1 MIIFFLKKI
10 NFQISP
16 VFSYLDFHNG
26 LTCQLIT
33 CGFSLSM
40 NFPVHFLLMY
50 GCLYGTFKSENIFA
64 VLSKKIIFLTQL
76 FCSVYIS
83 LPFTKVVKWNAFLLS
98 FDQLS
103 PSSSYGLMLLF
114 LIDKNHCDLG
124 PTIIFLGLFVKFP
137 SISTSLDISGR
148 QRAVRMVRTVDDPF
162 LTLTYVKKHYVI
174 SELEPLCYPS
184 LPTAWH
190 ILLLLRLC
198 QVSLFCV
205 YHTFVKS

>member
-1 MIIFFLKKI
+1 
-10 NFQISP
+10 
-16 VFSYLDFHNG
+16 
-26 LTCQLIT
+26 
-33 CGFSLSM
+33 
-40 NFPVHFLLMY
+40 
-50 GCLYGTFKSENIFA
+50 
-64 VLSKKIIFLTQL
+64 
-76 FCSVYIS
+76 
-83 LPFTKVVKWNAFLLS
+83 
-98 FDQLS
+98 
-103 PSSSYGLMLLF
+103 MLLF

-205 YHTFVKS
+205 YHTFVKSWNTGFFFFFLVILFSRLYKLLLPCKRVEQLSQPPKRMEF